1 MCTDTLDAFLER
13 VETHTL
19 AVSCMVFQDAWNLE
33 LDRLKQCHIHVVSPQ
48 GKLIPFCAYNLTS
61 AGGRALYR
69 GARGE

>member
-1 MCTDTLDAFLER
+1 MER

-48 GKLIPFCAYNLTS
+48 GKLIPFCAYNLTN
-61 AGGRALYR
+61 AEGRALYR
-69 GARGE
+69 GVQSE